1 HLKKENLTLFG
12 FVCLAIEAC
21 KRELPEMATYNL
33 YRRPECSEQTIGECR
48 HVVLEKFLT
57 IKDSSPSNEEE
68 DEEFD
73 YEHGTHDP
81 DNDSEDKNMK
91 SDWLKSVQLW
101 NQPEPILPKE
111 ERLQPKIIETIVEID
126 ESIGKYPIVNS
137 GEERKREAE
146 KDAGRKQRRCWSSQ
160 LHRRFFQ
167 HLGGAHVATPKQIR
181 ELMNIGRLTNDEVKS
196 HLQILLNTCNYFSS
210 LQAAGN
216 FTKCRSATYAML
228 QEGNKKCPYKHCS
241 IGSTFTPDLQGHFL
255 ATSNF
260 YYTSMFFEL
269 DEKDWLAEMIPAGKR
284 YCKEKWSELKKSIDM
299 LFTKKKK
306 SICLGTA
313 SHQHIL
319 SQCFTIVLVLLL
331 MMEGKYVITQIQERI
346 EFASKAGEKDI
357 PLEWALGAFILKT
370 SSATF
375 DYADLSRKMLG

>member
-1 HLKKENLTLFG
+1 
-12 FVCLAIEAC
+12 
-21 KRELPEMATYNL
+21 MATYNL

-167 HLGGAHVATPKQIR
+167 HLGGAH
-181 ELMNIGRLTNDEVKS
+181 G
-196 HLQILLNTCNYFSS
+196 S

-269 DEKDWLAEMIPAGKR
+269 DEKDWLAEMIPAGK
-284 YCKEKWSELKKSIDM
+284 S
-299 LFTKKKK
+299 
-306 SICLGTA
+306 LGFA
-313 SHQHIL
+313 L
-319 SQCFTIVLVLLL
+319 DD
-331 MMEGKYVITQIQERI
+331 GRI